1 MGGGAALPY
10 VQPATNEEHM
20 TKSQYAKNLT
30 DKNHPWLRRATLL
43 AGLALLSA
51 CSAGTK
57 PSSDRPTAA
66 TSKEASMTEDMSQIQ
81 RAENTWADSLK
92 TGDVKRLATIIG
104 PTFTF
109 IGPDGQV
116 EDRKAYLAGYE
127 QMAQLGVH
135 VDSVDMYDV
144 DVRIFDD
151 MAVVTGRVIAQVKMQ
166 AQLITENV
174 RFTRIYQRSSGGWL
188 MVSGQGTRLAAT
200 GS

>member
-1 MGGGAALPY
+1 
-10 VQPATNEEHM
+10 M
-20 TKSQYAKNLT
+20 TESAYAKNLT
-30 DKNHPWLRRATLL
+30 NRNHPWLHRAALL

-51 CSAGTK
+51 CGAGTGA
-57 PSSDRPTAA
+57 SSDRPPAA
-66 TSKEASMTEDMSQIQ
+66 TSKESSMTEDMSQIQ
-81 RAENTWADSLK
+81 RAETTWADSLE
-92 TGDVKRLATIIG
+92 TGDVKQLATIIG

-127 QMAQLGVH
+127 QMAQLGVK

-144 DVRIFDD
+144 DVRIFAD

-166 AQLITENV
+166 DQPITENV
-174 RFTRIYQRSSGGWL
+174 RFTRVYQRSSGGWL